1 MVTKQN
7 IATLRNLD
15 PFFVGFDRF
24 FKQIEYLDRV
34 DAFTRP
40 QSYPPYNIISMDD
53 DRYQIELAVAGFSED
68 DLEVVYQDSKISVIG
83 EIKREDGES
92 GSVLHKGI
100 ANRHFARQF
109 TLADTIEVEGAE
121 LKNGMLIIS
130 LKNIIPD
137 SKKPRQI
144 KIAAGGQTIEGKK
157 ELLTEG

>member
-1 MVTKQN
+1 MVTQN
-7 IATLRNLD
+7 VANLRNLD

-24 FKQIEYLDRV
+24 FRQLESLDRV

-40 QSYPPYNIISMDD
+40 QSYPPYNIRSLDD
-53 DRYQIELAVAGFSED
+53 DRYQIELAVAGFEED
-68 DLEVVYQDSKISVIG
+68 DLEVVYQDSKITVKG
-83 EIKREDGES
+83 DMKKEDGES
-92 GSVLHKGI
+92 GDVLHRGI
-100 ANRHFARQF
+100 ANRHFTRQF

-121 LKNGMLIIS
+121 LKSGMLIIS

-157 ELLTEG
+157 EFLTEE

>member
-1 MVTKQN
+1 MVTQN
-7 IATLRNLD
+7 LANLRNLD

-24 FKQIEYLDRV
+24 FRQLESLDRV

-40 QSYPPYNIISMDD
+40 QSYPPYNIRSLDD
-53 DRYQIELAVAGFSED
+53 DRYQIELAVAGFEED
-68 DLEVVYQDSKISVIG
+68 DLEVVYQDSKITVKG
-83 EIKREDGES
+83 DMKKEDGES

-100 ANRHFARQF
+100 ANRNFARQF

-121 LKNGMLIIS
+121 LKSGMLIIS

-157 ELLTEG
+157 EFLTEE

>member
-1 MVTKQN
+1 MVTQN
-7 IATLRNLD
+7 IAHFRNLD

-24 FKQIEYLDRV
+24 FRQLESLDRV

-40 QSYPPYNIISMDD
+40 QSYPPYNIRSLDD
-53 DRYQIELAVAGFSED
+53 DRYQIELAVAGFEED
-68 DLEVVYQDSKISVIG
+68 DLEVVYQDSKITVKG
-83 EIKREDGES
+83 NMEKEDAES
-92 GSVLHKGI
+92 GSVLHRGI

-157 ELLTEG
+157 ELLTEE

>member
-1 MVTKQN
+1 MVTQN
-7 IATLRNLD
+7 VANLRNLD

-24 FKQIEYLDRV
+24 FRQLESLDRV

-40 QSYPPYNIISMDD
+40 QSYPPYNIRSLDD
-53 DRYQIELAVAGFSED
+53 DRYQIELAVAGFEED
-68 DLEVVYQDSKISVIG
+68 DLEVVYQDSKITVKG
-83 EIKREDGES
+83 DMKKEDGES
-92 GSVLHKGI
+92 GDVLHRGI
-100 ANRHFARQF
+100 ANRHFVRQF

-157 ELLTEG
+157 EFLTEE

>member
-1 MVTKQN
+1 MVTQN
-7 IATLRNLD
+7 LANLRNLD

-24 FKQIEYLDRV
+24 FRQLESLDRV

-40 QSYPPYNIISMDD
+40 QSYPPYNIRSLDD
-53 DRYQIELAVAGFSED
+53 DRYQIELAIAGFTED
-68 DLEVVYQDSKISVIG
+68 DLDVVYQDSKITVKG
-83 EIKREDGES
+83 DMEKEDGET
-92 GSVLHKGI
+92 GSILHRGI
-100 ANRHFARQF
+100 ANRHFTRQF

-157 ELLTEG
+157 ELLTEE

>member
-1 MVTKQN
+1 MVTQN
-7 IATLRNLD
+7 VANLRNLD

-24 FKQIEYLDRV
+24 FRQLESLDRV

-40 QSYPPYNIISMDD
+40 QSYPPYNIRSLDD
-53 DRYQIELAVAGFSED
+53 DRYQIELAVAGFEED
-68 DLEVVYQDSKISVIG
+68 DLEVVYQDSKITVKG
-83 EIKREDGES
+83 DMKKEDGES
-92 GSVLHKGI
+92 GDVLHRGI

-157 ELLTEG
+157 EFLTEE

>member
-1 MVTKQN
+1 MVTQN
-7 IATLRNLD
+7 VANLRNLD

-24 FKQIEYLDRV
+24 FKQLESLDRV

-53 DRYQIELAVAGFSED
+53 DRYQIELAVAGFEED
-68 DLEVVYQDSKISVIG
+68 DLEVVYQDSKITVKG
-83 EIKREDGES
+83 DMKKEDGES
-92 GSVLHKGI
+92 GDVLHRGI

-144 KIAAGGQTIEGKK
+144 KIKTGGKLLEGKK

>member
-1 MVTKQN
+1 MVTQN
-7 IATLRNLD
+7 LANLRNLD

-24 FKQIEYLDRV
+24 FRQLESLDRV

-40 QSYPPYNIISMDD
+40 QSYPPYNIRSLDD

-68 DLEVVYQDSKISVIG
+68 DLEVVYQDSKITVKG
-83 EIKREDGES
+83 NMEKEDAES
-92 GSVLHKGI
+92 GSVLHRGI

-144 KIAAGGQTIEGKK
+144 KIATGGQTIEGKK
-157 ELLTEG
+157 ELLTEE